1 MIPMIRKRKI
11 FMGVRSLYLLVI
23 LAVLLIFSLS
33 YAAGISPIHLD
44 NKIMRDGCASCHLGF
59 DFTDG
64 GGPYKCISCHGPS
77 NKMPQSVASLGTR
90 LKDLTKDFSKNYRHP
105 VFVKRGVHNTREV
118 LPETNPATPRHSDC
132 VDCHNPHYV
141 TSANP
146 FTGIK
151 GKRTGN
157 FAAPITKEYELCYL
171 CHAESANLPLKST
184 NKRAEFNPNNASFHP
199 VEAEGKNLAVVSLI
213 RPYREKK
220 TAANDISVLKCGDCH
235 GSDDANAP
243 KGPHGSKYEG
253 LLVDNYATGDG
264 IPESSYAYA
273 ICYRCH
279 KRSSILG
286 NESFPLHSRHIAGER
301 NFKGGGTSCL
311 TCHNSHGSPDARYLI
326 RFNRNYVSE
335 SSSGKLKFVEKG
347 TYAFHGECWLTCHG
361 VDHNPKSY

>member
-1 MIPMIRKRKI
+1 
-11 FMGVRSLYLLVI
+11 MGLKYVPSISVLLVLVFI
-23 LAVLLIFSLS
+23 SLS
-33 YAAGISPIHLD
+33 LAAGSSPIHLD
-44 NKIMRDGCASCHLGF
+44 KNNMRDGCASCHLGF

-64 GGPYKCISCHGPS
+64 GGPYKCISCHGPDS
-77 NKMPQSVASLGTR
+77 LMSLGQVTLGAR

-105 VFVKRGVHNTREV
+105 VFDKRGVHNAREV
-118 LPETNPATPRHSDC
+118 LPETNPATPRHAEC
-132 VDCHNPHYV
+132 VDCHSPHYA
-141 TSANP
+141 SSESP
-146 FTGIK
+146 FAGLK

-157 FAAPITKEYELCYL
+157 FASPITKEFELCYL

-184 NKRAEFNPNNASFHP
+184 NKRAEFNTSNPSFHP
-199 VEAEGKNLAVVSLI
+199 VEAEGKNTAVVSLI
-213 RPYREKK
+213 RPYRERK
-220 TAANDISVLKCGDCH
+220 TSPNDISVIKCGDCH
-235 GSDDANAP
+235 GSDDANSP

-253 LLVDNYATGDG
+253 LLVDNYATEDG
-264 IPESSYAYA
+264 IQESSYSYA

-286 NESFPLHSRHIAGER
+286 NESFPLHSAHISGER
-301 NFKGGGTSCL
+301 NFKGGGTSCQ
-311 TCHNSHGSPDARYLI
+311 TCHSSHGSTENRYLI